1 MNKVPGKTARSFLWV
16 SHSGTF
22 INQMP
27 RYREDEKYRDMQ
39 KTPLPRAMSA
49 WHFTYIYIYTQF
61 YLQKALCSR
70 GPCKQAEEGE
80 AAHAPNPPLAAHV
93 NTYRCSGLVFIS
105 SRNQTFRLQG
115 SLSQRK
121 KLPKATQPSLISR
134 RKGCRA
140 EWTQG

>member
-1 MNKVPGKTARSFLWV
+1 MNKVPGKTARGFLWV

-27 RYREDEKYRDMQ
+27 RYRKDEKYWDMQ
-39 KTPLPRAMSA
+39 KNTTSQSNDCLT
-49 WHFTYIYIYTQF
+49 FYIYTHTHF

-70 GPCKQAEEGE
+70 GPCRQAEEGE
-80 AAHAPNPPLAAHV
+80 AAHTPNPPLPEHV
-93 NTYRCSGLVFIS
+93 NTYGRSGLVFIS

-134 RKGCRA
+134 RKGCGA